1 MFLAN
6 LAFSFHSDIS
16 TCFVLV
22 NIYLMQNIKKTHW
35 DNCFSLFFHNIIA
48 TIWPKFCPKDHTQF
62 TFFWL
67 ISNEICWA
75 GDSININNLCFNQ
88 AYKKKTI
95 FKRFYIPFFRTSYT
109 YSSEKKV
116 KPLKN
121 CFFEPN
127 LQKIEVIL
135 SHTLN
140 GKQFFFGW
148 NNYRRSLAFRNVLF
162 YQNIK
167 CLDWIL
173 S

>member
-1 MFLAN
+1 MLLRSMWPKEWLTKVITSKIVTFCYFWPKMGKNFSFVLLAN

-35 DNCFSLFFHNIIA
+35 DNCFSLFFHNILA

-88 AYKKKTI
+88 VYKKKTI

-109 YSSEKKV
+109 YSSEKKL

-121 CFFEPN
+121 CF
-127 LQKIEVIL
+127 
-135 SHTLN
+135 LN
-140 GKQFFFGW
+140 PICK
-148 NNYRRSLAFRNVLF
+148 R
-162 YQNIK
+162 
-167 CLDWIL
+167 
-173 S
+173 